1 MHSMDPKHIG
11 QNYNWV
17 GPGTDI
23 STREKLHDDIP
34 LNKLDAA
41 AKKTWLCIFTWKR
54 RINERSWYKEIYK

>member
-1 MHSMDPKHIG
+1 MDPKHIG

-41 AKKTWLCIFTWKR
+41 AKKT
-54 RINERSWYKEIYK
+54 